1 MNKSSFFI
9 IGQHAV
15 MEALRNPKRKVL
27 RVFLT
32 EESKK
37 NIHRKNPKKNLLDDV
52 KVYFKTKKELDK
64 YSTKENLLHQGYVAE
79 IEQLEKPILKEF
91 IKENNDITLVCLDGV
106 TDPRNIGSLIRS
118 AASFDIDGI
127 LIKERNF
134 PSESKLMY
142 KAASGAIEYI
152 NIFEVSNINST
163 LKNLKDK
170 KFFHVGPPR
179 DFDLFND
186 FKNIKT
192 DNVDDSEYILCTGL
206 FDKHNSDLNYYKKLF
221 ENNLKKKMIC
231 TNPDLIVDRGNTR
244 ELCAGS
250 VALIFEKMG
259 GEVVYFGKPYPEVY
273 NLSINNS
280 GKKILSIGDNLNTDI
295 KGANLLNYDSLI
307 ISNGIHKNEIK
318 EKGIENTSRS
328 YEAICNYIQSELRW

>member
-15 MEALRNPKRKVL
+15 IEALKNPNRKVL

-37 NIHRKNPKKNLLDDV
+37 NVHRKSPKKNLLDDV

-79 IEQLEKPILKEF
+79 VEHLERPIIKEF
-91 IKENNDITLVCLDGV
+91 IKEKNNITFVCLDGV

-118 AASFDIDGI
+118 AASFNIDGI
-127 LIKERNF
+127 IIKERSF

-152 NIFEVSNINST
+152 KIFEVSNINST

-170 KFFHVGPPR
+170 NFWIYGFDGNGKKDFTNIDWKGNNVLLFGSEGSGMHQHTSKYADFLVKIDINEKIESLNISNSAAIVFHY
-179 DFDLFND
+179 L
-186 FKNIKT
+186 
-192 DNVDDSEYILCTGL
+192 S
-206 FDKHNSDLNYYKKLF
+206 YKK
-221 ENNLKKKMIC
+221 K
-231 TNPDLIVDRGNTR
+231 
-244 ELCAGS
+244 S
-250 VALIFEKMG
+250 
-259 GEVVYFGKPYPEVY
+259 
-273 NLSINNS
+273 
-280 GKKILSIGDNLNTDI
+280 
-295 KGANLLNYDSLI
+295 
-307 ISNGIHKNEIK
+307 
-318 EKGIENTSRS
+318 
-328 YEAICNYIQSELRW
+328 